1 MCGTRRYPWLG
12 WIILLDSPPI
22 ISYTRFIMSRKITLN
37 IKGESSKQYTTL
49 ILELNIMAKAWNK
62 YGVNITLPG
71 KEKIIKWGQKTG
83 KDTPT
88 EAPE

>member
-1 MCGTRRYPWLG
+1 
-12 WIILLDSPPI
+12 
-22 ISYTRFIMSRKITLN
+22 MSRKITLN

-49 ILELNIMAKAWNK
+49 ILELNLMAKAWNK

-71 KEKIIKWGQKTG
+71 KEKTIKWGQRTG

-88 EAPE
+88 EAPL